1 MPHLLKSGSAREL
14 TEKQGPEKCRPFVLD
29 VPSQWVPSGQAFLD
43 LLSSR
48 TLLTLRDSDCW
59 SVAELFVCLI
69 FFLLLL
75 SAPFIPATK
84 TATFLKSDAL
94 K

>member
-43 LLSSR
+43 RLSSR
-48 TLLTLRDSDCW
+48 TLLLCGTLT
-59 SVAELFVCLI
+59 AG
-69 FFLLLL
+69 LLL
-75 SAPFIPATK
+75 SCLFVSFFPPPSLGSFY
-84 TATFLKSDAL
+84 SCY
-94 K
+94 